1 MLSRF
6 IRLLLALTAIAP
18 LSISMAYIYAVK
30 DRNLW
35 YAFIATCLCVLLGA
49 IALQV
54 IGMSQRKLER
64 LPVTIK
70 KAKSADKEVIGFFI
84 AYALPLVFRGQSS
97 PDLGAWLV
105 AACMLFF
112 VLWSTHSLQVN
123 PVLGLFGYHFYEV
136 ETADGIT
143 YLLISKR
150 RIGNALTIKNV
161 VQLSEYGILEAP
173 VQSQSGSSK

>member
-1 MLSRF
+1 MLGRF

-18 LSISMAYIYAVK
+18 LSVSLAYIYATK
-30 DRNLW
+30 DQNFQM
-35 YAFIATCLCVLLGA
+35 AFIAGCFCVLLGA
-49 IALQV
+49 GSLWI
-54 IGMSQRKLER
+54 IGMAQARLER
-64 LPVTIK
+64 LPITIK
-70 KAKSADKEVIGFFI
+70 KAKSADKEVIGFFV

-97 PDLGAWLV
+97 LDVGAWAV

-150 RIGNALTIKNV
+150 RIGNALTIKYV

-173 VQSQSGSSK
+173 DPNTSRKQ

>member
-1 MLSRF
+1 MLGRF

-18 LSISMAYIYAVK
+18 LSISMAYIYAAK
-30 DRNLW
+30 HQNLQF
-35 YAFIATCLCVLLGA
+35 AFIATCLCLLLGA
-49 IALQV
+49 VALQV
-54 IGMSQRKLER
+54 IEKSQRKLER

-150 RIGNALTIKNV
+150 RIGNALTIKHV

-173 VQSQSGSSK
+173 VQSKLGSSE

>member
-1 MLSRF
+1 MLG
-6 IRLLLALTAIAP
+6 RLVRVLLALTAIAP
-18 LSISMAYIYAVK
+18 LSISMAYIYAAK
-30 DRNLW
+30 DQNFGL
-35 YAFIATCLCVLLGA
+35 AFIAAGLCVLLGV

-54 IGMSQRKLER
+54 IKFAQRKLER
-64 LPVTIK
+64 LPVSIK
-70 KAKSADKEVIGFFI
+70 KVKSADKEVIGFFI

-97 PDLGAWLV
+97 ADFGAWFV

-150 RIGNALTIKNV
+150 RISNALTVKHV

-173 VQSQSGSSK
+173 ANHTRSIK

>member
-1 MLSRF
+1 MFGRF

-18 LSISMAYIYAVK
+18 LSVSLAYIYAAK
-30 DRNLW
+30 DHNYQLAAIA
-35 YAFIATCLCVLLGA
+35 AFCCLLLGSL
-49 IALQV
+49 ALWIIENAQA
-54 IGMSQRKLER
+54 KLER

-84 AYALPLVFRGQSS
+84 AYALPLVFRGQSL
-97 PDLGAWLV
+97 PDIGAWAL
-105 AACMLFF
+105 AAGMLFF

-150 RIGNALTIKNV
+150 RIGNALTIKHV
-161 VQLSEYGILEAP
+161 VQLSEYGVLEASDQTKP
-173 VQSQSGSSK
+173 GSKI